1 MTCSTC
7 GRDNPAHLTF
17 CQECGQRLQPR
28 IAPPTPPI
36 GLDPF
41 TAPVPPPGNPR
52 TQLLNATAQATDF
65 KAGVFMPPAGAVPA
79 PAASSGERRCKICDT
94 VNGPNL
100 RYCTSCG
107 STLEPAPA
115 PVAAPAAVPAPS
127 PIAPVAPVPV
137 APAPPPDVAPIRV
150 VPLGGDSA
158 KTIQDARTCSRCRG
172 VVDPG
177 AQFCKFCGNNLHVEP
192 ARPAVPVA
200 APTPEPPRAD
210 ALLPHERLDLPSSN
224 GSLSPKPAPIGA
236 GPKPAANPIGGGSVV
251 PGGSS
256 SGKMPTG
263 AAALAALPRPA
274 SSPPLAGP
282 SATPQVTGP
291 SPAKPATAAGPPR
304 GRLVVIAKS
313 GADGPSYPFGDL
325 FDVGRTE
332 GNVVVPED
340 PYLSP
345 RHVRILWNNGKLIL
359 RDLGST
365 NGVYLR
371 LAASRDTSVRR
382 EGNEVTVPLID
393 QDMLLVG
400 QQVLRFDVLKEGEG
414 GLGPAAEHGTLLFGS
429 PAAPRYARLCQRT
442 VEGITRDVY
451 YIRKTE
457 TVLGR
462 ESGDVVFTEDPF
474 LSRRHAALRVTS
486 RDAGAPP
493 KFTLVD
499 LGSSNGTFLKMRSD
513 VDLTPGDHFRVG
525 QQLFRVDFDGAQT

>member
-36 GLDPF
+36 GLGAPDPF
-41 TAPVPPPGNPR
+41 AAPLHAPGNPR
-52 TQLLNATAQATDF
+52 TQVLNATAQATDF
-65 KAGVFMPPAGAVPA
+65 KAGVFMPPAGAGPA
-79 PAASSGERRCKICDT
+79 PAGASSERRCKICDT

-107 STLEPAPA
+107 SPLEPAAAPA
-115 PVAAPAAVPAPS
+115 PVAAAVPAP
-127 PIAPVAPVPV
+127 APTAPAPV
-137 APAPPPDVAPIRV
+137 APAPEIAPMRV
-150 VPLGGDSA
+150 VPLGGEAPKPAHDP
-158 KTIQDARTCSRCRG
+158 KTCSRCRG
-172 VVDPG
+172 AVDPG
-177 AQFCKFCGNNLHVEP
+177 AQFCKFCGNNL
-192 ARPAVPVA
+192 A
-200 APTPEPPRAD
+200 ADAKAASPEPPKVEPPKDGGLR
-210 ALLPHERLDLPSSN
+210 PHERLELPQ
-224 GSLSPKPAPIGA
+224 GSFLSPQPPGVAAPSA
-236 GPKPAANPIGGGSVV
+236 VPKPAANPIGAGSASPAAPAVTG
-251 PGGSS
+251 PIAQRAPS
-256 SGKMPTG
+256 G
-263 AAALAALPRPA
+263 AAALAAIPRAASAPPPGPQANPA
-274 SSPPLAGP
+274 HPSSPSL
-282 SATPQVTGP
+282 S
-291 SPAKPATAAGPPR
+291 R

-345 RHVRILWNNGKLIL
+345 RHVRILWSNGKLIL

-371 LAASRDTSVRR
+371 LAASRDTSPRR
-382 EGNEVTVPLID
+382 EGGEIAVPLID

-400 QQVLRFDVLKEGEG
+400 QQVLRFDILREGEG
-414 GLGPAAEHGTLLFGS
+414 GLGPASEHGTLLFGS

-474 LSRRHAALRVTS
+474 LSRRHAALRVLS
-486 RDAGAPP
+486 REVGAPS
-493 KFTLVD
+493 KFALVD
-499 LGSSNGTFLKMRSD
+499 LGSSNGTFLKTRAD
-513 VDLTPGDHFRVG
+513 VELAPGDHFRVG
-525 QQLFRVDFDGAQT
+525 QQLFRVDFANERDGASA